1 MKVCFIV
8 GTLGRGGAEKQLV
21 FMLRAL
27 KLANIEARVL
37 CLTSGESYE
46 AEIKSLGVEVEF
58 IGEKQN
64 RLWRLWK
71 IIRNL
76 RNRPADIIQSSHFY
90 TNIYA
95 ALAGK
100 ALGIPSIGA
109 IRSNLTSELTIN
121 KSLGKFQ
128 ISLPSFL
135 IANSDLAR
143 RTAIERGI
151 APDKIE
157 FVRNVVEVELNES
170 EIAPKSKEN
179 ITFLF
184 VGRLGKEKRPDRF
197 VRLAAALIEKFPELP
212 LRFQI
217 AGDGVLRTEI
227 EAQIKSCN
235 LPANKFELL
244 GECAKMNEVYRQADA
259 LVLTSDYEGTPNV
272 VLEAMAHA
280 LPVIATKVGGTPEI
294 LNEQCGFL
302 VKPDD
307 ESGLLKAAVTLI
319 ENPEL
324 RSNLGFEGFQN
335 IKNNHSLSNL
345 TNHLTEI
352 YDGLVNP
359 VERELTLKR
368 TLAQKT
374 SSRF

>member
-8 GTLGRGGAEKQLV
+8 GTLGRGGAEKQLI

-46 AEIKSLGVEVEF
+46 EEIKSLGVEVEY
-58 IGEKQN
+58 IGEQQN

-76 RNRPADIIQSSHFY
+76 RKRPVDIIKSSHFY

-100 ALGIPSIGA
+100 ALRIPSIGA
-109 IRSNLTSELTIN
+109 IRSNLISELTIN

-128 ISLPSFL
+128 ISLPRFL

-143 RTAIERGI
+143 RAAIERGI

-170 EIAPKSKEN
+170 ETASKLKEN
-179 ITFLF
+179 LTFLF

-197 VRLAAALIEKFPELP
+197 VRLAAALVEKYPELP

-217 AGDGVLRTEI
+217 AGDGVLRTEV
-227 EAQIKSCN
+227 EAQVKSCN

-244 GECAKMNEVYRQADA
+244 GECAKMNEIYRQADA

-272 VLEAMAHA
+272 VLEAMAHT
-280 LPVIATKVGGTPEI
+280 LPVIATNVGGTPEI
-294 LNEQCGFL
+294 LNDKCGFL
-302 VKPDD
+302 VEPED
-307 ESGLLKAAVTLI
+307 EAALLKAAITLI

-324 RSNLGFEGFQN
+324 RSSLGFEGFQY
-335 IKNNHSLSNL
+335 IKNKHSLDNL

-352 YDGLVNP
+352 YAGLVNP
-359 VERELTLKR
+359 VEKESNLKR

-374 SSRF
+374 SSR